1 MGGTSLSGGAPT
13 WFDPPYS
20 RPVLLTLGV
29 FLCAPTPEHLTFRW
43 LSSTPSAEAARPIR
57 MRRLASGV
65 SVPSE
70 SEIRVYAIVRSGG
83 RQHKVAVDDIVEV
96 DKIPTAKVGDTVEL
110 STLLVVDG
118 DAVTSDPW
126 VLDGI
131 KVVAEVVDHHK
142 GAKID
147 ILRYKNKT
155 GYRRRQGH
163 RQQYTAIKVTAIPAA
178 AKK

>member
-1 MGGTSLSGGAPT
+1 M
-13 WFDPPYS
+13 
-20 RPVLLTLGV
+20 
-29 FLCAPTPEHLTFRW
+29 
-43 LSSTPSAEAARPIR
+43 
-57 MRRLASGV
+57 
-65 SVPSE
+65 
-70 SEIRVYAIVRSGG
+70 YAIVRSGG
-83 RQHKVAVDDIVEV
+83 RQHKVAVGDIVEV
-96 DKIPTAKVGDTVEL
+96 DKISTAKVGDTVEL

-131 KVVAEVVDHHK
+131 KVQAEVVDHHK

-163 RQQYTAIKVTAIPAA
+163 RQQYTAIKVTGIPAA
-178 AKK
+178 AK